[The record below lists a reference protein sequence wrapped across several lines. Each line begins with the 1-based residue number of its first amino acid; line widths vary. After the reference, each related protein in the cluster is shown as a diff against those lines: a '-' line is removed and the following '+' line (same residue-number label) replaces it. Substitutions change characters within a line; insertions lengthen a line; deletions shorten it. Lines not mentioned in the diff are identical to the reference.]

1 MNRIL
6 IFDKDKELV
15 EFIGFYLAGEGYEV
29 WKAYSE
35 KEALRIIGREGI
47 QLLITDMESEAQVS
61 LAFIEKV
68 REKYD
73 LPIIILSE
81 QGDEQHKVAGLSAG
95 ADDYLVKP
103 CSILELVARIKA
115 QLRRYIQLACVGK
128 KEDATFRVGELCID
142 DDMKK
147 VTVEGNEVRL
157 TPIEYKILKLLVEK
171 HGKVL
176 SINQIYESIWHM
188 RAVGVDNTVAVHI
201 RHIREK
207 IERNPK
213 NPQYLQVVWGA
224 GYKVG

>member
-6 IFDKDKELV
+6 ILGKDKELV
-15 EFIGFYLAGEGYEV
+15 ECIGFYLAGEGYEIR
-29 WKAYSE
+29 KAYDEEEAFHIME
-35 KEALRIIGREGI
+35 KEGI
-47 QLLITDMESEAQVS
+47 HLLIADIEEKGQIGFAFVS
-61 LAFIEKV
+61 RV
-68 REKYD
+68 RAGFD

-81 QGDEQHKVAGLSAG
+81 QGDEQHKVLGLSVG

-103 CSILELVARIKA
+103 CSILELIARIKA
-115 QLRRYIQLACVGK
+115 QLRRYTQLACANQ
-128 KEDATFRVGELCID
+128 KETVRFQVGELCID
-142 DDMKK
+142 DDKKK
-147 VTVEGNEVRL
+147 VTVGGNEVRL

-176 SINQIYESIWHM
+176 SIDQIYESIWHM

-207 IERNPK
+207 IESNPK
-213 NPQYLQVVWGA
+213 KPQYLQVVWGA

>member
-35 KEALRIIGREGI
+35 EEAFLIIAREGI
-47 QLLITDMESEAQVS
+47 QLLITDVEEEAQVS
-61 LAFIEKV
+61 LAFIGRV
-68 REKYD
+68 RTKYD

-81 QGDEQHKVAGLSAG
+81 QGDEQHKVSGLSAG

-115 QLRRYIQLACVGK
+115 QLRRYMQLACADK
-128 KEDATFRVGELCID
+128 KETATFRVGELCID
-142 DDMKK
+142 DDTKK

>member
-35 KEALRIIGREGI
+35 DEALLIIGRERI
-47 QLLITDMESEAQVS
+47 QLLITDVEEEAQVS
-61 LAFIEKV
+61 FAFIG
-68 REKYD
+68 RIRTKYD

-81 QGDEQHKVAGLSAG
+81 QGDEQHKVSGLSAG

-115 QLRRYIQLACVGK
+115 QLRRYIQLACAGK
-128 KEDATFRVGELCID
+128 KEAATFQVGELCID
-142 DDMKK
+142 DDTKK

>member
-6 IFDKDKELV
+6 IFDKDKEQV
-15 EFIGFYLAGEGYEV
+15 EFIGFYLAGEGYEI

-47 QLLITDMESEAQVS
+47 QLLIMDMESEAQVS
-61 LAFIEKV
+61 LAFIGKV

-73 LPIIILSE
+73 MPIIIISE

-128 KEDATFRVGELCID
+128 KEDVTFRVGELCID

>member
-6 IFDKDKELV
+6 IYDKDKELV

-29 WKAYSE
+29 WKSE
-35 KEALRIIGREGI
+35 SQEEVLHMIKRENI
-47 QLLITDMESEAQVS
+47 QLLITDMEQEEQAS
-61 LAFIEKV
+61 LAFIS
-68 REKYD
+68 RIRANYD

-81 QGDEQHKVAGLSAG
+81 QGDERHKILGLGAG

-103 CSILELVARIKA
+103 CSILELVARIKS
-115 QLRRYIQLACVGK
+115 QLRRYIQLACVDK
-128 KEDATFRVGELCID
+128 KEDVIYKVGELCID
-142 DDMKK
+142 DDTKK
-147 VTVEGNEVRL
+147 VTVEGNEVKL
-157 TPIEYKILKLLVEK
+157 TPIEYKILKLLVEE

-176 SINQIYESIWHM
+176 SISQIYESIWHM

-213 NPQYLQVVWGA
+213 EPKYLQVVWGA

>member
-61 LAFIEKV
+61 LAFIGKV

>member
-6 IFDKDKELV
+6 IFDKDKELA
-15 EFIGFYLAGEGYEV
+15 EFVGFYLAGEGYEV
-29 WKAYSE
+29 WKAYE
-35 KEALRIIGREGI
+35 EEEAFCIIGRERI
-47 QLLITDMESEAQVS
+47 QLLITDMEEKEQTS
-61 LAFIEKV
+61 LAFISRV
-68 REKYD
+68 RDGFD
-73 LPIIILSE
+73 LPIIILSN
-81 QGDEQHKVAGLSAG
+81 QGDERHKVLGLSGG

-115 QLRRYIQLACVGK
+115 QLRRYIQLTCADK
-128 KEDATFRVGELCID
+128 KEAVTFRVGELYID
-142 DDMKK
+142 DDRKK

-188 RAVGVDNTVAVHI
+188 RAVGADNTVAVHI

-224 GYKVG
+224 GYRVG

>member
-1 MNRIL
+1 MNQIL
-6 IFDKDKELV
+6 IFNRDRELV

-35 KEALRIIGREGI
+35 DEAFLIMGREGI
-47 QLLITDMESEAQVS
+47 QLLITDMEKEKHTSI
-61 LAFIEKV
+61 AFISRV
-68 REKYD
+68 RAKYD

-81 QGDEQHKVAGLSAG
+81 QGDEQYKVLGLGAG
-95 ADDYLVKP
+95 ADDYVVKP

-115 QLRRYIQLACVGK
+115 QLRRYIQLACADK
-128 KEDATFRVGELCID
+128 KEKATFQVGELCID
-142 DDMKK
+142 DDTKK